1 MTRRQAGPTGAARA
15 LFVLGMPTYP
25 GPMGS
30 EGRRTVR
37 RPQDDYTCPACGQP
51 VGSAIRRRKVLG
63 VFVPEWGPGPCHN
76 TACARSTGEAP
87 GAGHRGRADGAK
99 GTNEEPAAGP
109 TA

>member
-1 MTRRQAGPTGAARA
+1 
-15 LFVLGMPTYP
+15 
-25 GPMGS
+25 MGS

-37 RPQDDYTCPACGQP
+37 RPQGEYACPSCGQP

-76 TACARSTGEAP
+76 SACTRGTGEARES
-87 GAGHRGRADGAK
+87 GRRRGADGTK

-109 TA
+109 SA